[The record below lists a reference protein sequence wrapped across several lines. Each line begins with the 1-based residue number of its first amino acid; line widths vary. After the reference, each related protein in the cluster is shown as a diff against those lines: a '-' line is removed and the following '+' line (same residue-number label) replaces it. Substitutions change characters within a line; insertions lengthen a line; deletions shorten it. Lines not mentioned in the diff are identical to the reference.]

1 MVFDLFMLLIHSKFG
16 LVMLGYKINLY
27 VCFTQYFL
35 IGVRIKILQFTMFWK
50 KNGRVPFDRW
60 LPPSMFEE
68 WMEIINATFSF
79 NFKQQPD
86 EISWKWGVK
95 KIYTTKSVYDHL
107 THQTKVRSEHIWKAK
122 IPYKVKIFTWL
133 LEKKCYFDQRQSNK
147 EEMAGK
153 SFQCLL

>member
-1 MVFDLFMLLIHSKFG
+1 MLHPVLFDWCQDKNITVHNVLD
-16 LVMLGYKINLY
+16 
-27 VCFTQYFL
+27 
-35 IGVRIKILQFTMFWK
+35 

-95 KIYTTKSVYDHL
+95 KIFTTKSVYDHL
-107 THQTKVRSEHIWKAK
+107 IHQTKVRSEHIWKAK
-122 IPYKVKIFTWL
+122 IPYKLKIFTWL
-133 LEKKCYFDQRQSNK
+133 LEKKNAILTKDNLIRRKWQGNPSSVFCDQS
-147 EEMAGK
+147 E
-153 SFQCLL
+153 SVDHLFFQCHVASCIWGMVGS